1 MAHLKPSAIRE
12 MLKVTADPSF
22 ISFSAGNPSAE
33 LFPVKALAEV
43 TAEIFANE
51 ASTALQYSITEGYGP
66 LRELTKARYQKYGI
80 VGADDDLIICS
91 GGQQGIDLAV
101 KCLVNEGDTILCENP
116 SFIGALNTFR
126 SYNTNLV
133 GIPIDQEGMDVMA
146 VEEALKREKN
156 VRLIYTIPTF
166 HNPAGTTM
174 SMDRRK
180 KLLELAEQYDVI
192 VLEDSPYFELSFSG
206 KIMPPIKSMD
216 TSGHVVYL
224 GSFSKIIA
232 PGIRVGFVCGPKWLV
247 SKMTVA
253 KQVSDVHTNM
263 VSMMAV
269 AKMLESYDLDAHI
282 RECRELYS
290 RKCAG
295 MLHKM
300 DALFDKRVQYTRPE
314 GGLFIWCDLPEG
326 FPSLPLCALAQKHK
340 VAIVPGMTFDVY
352 ESPDNRGF
360 RMNFSVPTPE
370 QIETGIGL
378 VADSIDE
385 YLNTGRN

>member
-1 MAHLKPSAIRE
+1 MSIEISSRMAHLKPSAIRE

-206 KIMPPIKSMD
+206 KIMPPSNRWIQAVMWYTLVRFQKS
-216 TSGHVVYL
+216 SR
-224 GSFSKIIA
+224 
-232 PGIRVGFVCGPKWLV
+232 PGFGWVL
-247 SKMTVA
+247 S
-253 KQVSDVHTNM
+253 
-263 VSMMAV
+263 AV
-269 AKMLESYDLDAHI
+269 
-282 RECRELYS
+282 
-290 RKCAG
+290 
-295 MLHKM
+295 
-300 DALFDKRVQYTRPE
+300 
-314 GGLFIWCDLPEG
+314 
-326 FPSLPLCALAQKHK
+326 
-340 VAIVPGMTFDVY
+340 
-352 ESPDNRGF
+352 
-360 RMNFSVPTPE
+360 
-370 QIETGIGL
+370 
-378 VADSIDE
+378 
-385 YLNTGRN
+385 RNGWSQR

>member
-1 MAHLKPSAIRE
+1 MRWGYRLLADYCRRFAARWRFICMSIEISSRMAHLKPSAIRE

-206 KIMPPIKSMD
+206 KIMPPSNRWIQAVMWYTLVRFQKS
-216 TSGHVVYL
+216 SR
-224 GSFSKIIA
+224 
-232 PGIRVGFVCGPKWLV
+232 PGFGWVL
-247 SKMTVA
+247 S
-253 KQVSDVHTNM
+253 
-263 VSMMAV
+263 AV
-269 AKMLESYDLDAHI
+269 
-282 RECRELYS
+282 
-290 RKCAG
+290 
-295 MLHKM
+295 
-300 DALFDKRVQYTRPE
+300 
-314 GGLFIWCDLPEG
+314 
-326 FPSLPLCALAQKHK
+326 
-340 VAIVPGMTFDVY
+340 
-352 ESPDNRGF
+352 
-360 RMNFSVPTPE
+360 
-370 QIETGIGL
+370 
-378 VADSIDE
+378 
-385 YLNTGRN
+385 RNGWSQR